1 VENSEGEVAMRGVVF
16 LGNRRVELRE
26 FPDPEPGPGEV
37 VVRIGAAGLC
47 GSDLHAYRGERA
59 QTHISGH
66 EPCGTIAAL
75 GAGVTGW
82 RAGERVIVHH
92 YAGCGQCK
100 YCRIGYDQLCLHGHR
115 TFGFGAHGANAD
127 FLLVPARCLVRLPDA
142 LSFAEGAAIACGT
155 GTAYMALT
163 KLGVSGRDTL
173 AIYGQGPVGLSATL
187 LGKAMGAR
195 VIAVEVAEPRR
206 ALARELGADVV
217 LDPQSEDPVAAIRE
231 LTGGEGAE
239 ATLDCTGHPVARAQ
253 VVRSAR
259 VFGRA
264 CFVGEGGTVTLEP
277 SPDIIHRHLT
287 LYGSWTFPSG
297 GLEECA
303 RWIAERGIPLAR
315 LVTHRFR
322 LEEAAEAFRTFDAGA
337 TGKCVFVLQE
347 G

>member
-1 VENSEGEVAMRGVVF
+1 MRGVVC

-231 LTGGEGAE
+231 LTGGGGGGGNPRLHRPSGRAGAGGAE
-239 ATLDCTGHPVARAQ
+239 CTGVRPSLLRGGRRDGDPGAEPGYHPPPPDPLRVLDFPQRGLGRMRA
-253 VVRSAR
+253 VDR
-259 VFGRA
+259 RA
-264 CFVGEGGTVTLEP
+264 GHSPG
-277 SPDIIHRHLT
+277 SPDHAPLPPGGGR
-287 LYGSWTFPSG
+287 G
-297 GLEECA
+297 GL
-303 RWIAERGIPLAR
+303 PD
-315 LVTHRFR
+315 V
-322 LEEAAEAFRTFDAGA
+322 
-337 TGKCVFVLQE
+337 
-347 G
+347 